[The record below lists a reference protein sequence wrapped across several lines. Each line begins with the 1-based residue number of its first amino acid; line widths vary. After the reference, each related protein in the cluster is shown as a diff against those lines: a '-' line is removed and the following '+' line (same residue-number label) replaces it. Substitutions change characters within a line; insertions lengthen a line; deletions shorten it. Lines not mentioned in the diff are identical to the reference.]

1 MVSSREVID
10 LAVCVLDAVE
20 DPDVPASQMFDAV
33 VQASQSAGA
42 PGDSRAVPPRGQQA
56 AVHYDLLAA
65 EVQPLVAAL
74 ERHLQ
79 RVRTWRSAQED
90 VHDSGEADGDP
101 GLTARETEALVL
113 LSRGFTAKATARRM
127 GCATS
132 TANKHWATCT
142 ASSAWVTGWVRF
154 SRRSVGASW
163 LPTSTTPR
171 RGARRPIGPIGYA
184 GTTRARAFSA

>member
-33 VQASQSAGA
+33 VQASQSADA
-42 PGDSRAVPPRGQQA
+42 PGDSRAVPPRVQPA
-56 AVHYDLLAA
+56 AVQYDLLAA
-65 EVQPLVAAL
+65 EVQPLIAAL

-79 RVRTWRSAQED
+79 RVRTWRFTPAD
-90 VHDSGEADGDP
+90 VHDLGEGDGDP

-132 TANKHWATCT
+132 TANKHLGNVYRKLGV
-142 ASSAWVTGWVRF
+142 SDRL
-154 SRRSVGASW
+154 GAV
-163 LPTSTTPR
+163 LEAQR
-171 RGARRPIGPIGYA
+171 RGILAADVHYASPPGPAAIGPMGFSGA
-184 GTTRARAFSA
+184 ARARAFSV